1 MISTNINNMRAKLR
15 AGEIALGAGITF
27 SDPTVTEALA
37 RTVDFVW
44 IDMEHNATTT
54 EAMLGHLIAARA
66 GGTAS
71 IVRIPNNDVG
81 WVKRVLDSG
90 AEGIILPRAYSA
102 REVAEFVSACRYPPL
117 RHRGA

>member
-1 MISTNINNMRAKLR
+1 LISTHINSMRAKLR
-15 AGEIALGAGITF
+15 AGEIVLGAGITL

-37 RTVDFVW
+37 RSVDFVW

-66 GGTAS
+66 GGAAS
-71 IVRIPNNDVG
+71 LVRIPSNDVG

-90 AEGIILPRAYSA
+90 AEGIILTEKERAQTRGFLSY
-102 REVAEFVSACRYPPL
+102 VAST
-117 RHRGA
+117 